1 MAKTNKKHF
10 ASFQELSSV
19 IASLGQ
25 KTSQKDIDEMIN
37 QLDEDGSG
45 TVDFPEFLNMMAKK
59 LNEDDKVGELRQAF
73 DIFDE
78 NNDGFI
84 RSVFKLK
91 I

>member
-1 MAKTNKKHF
+1 M
-10 ASFQELSSV
+10 

-25 KTSQKDIDEMIN
+25 KTPQKDIDEMIN
-37 QLDEDGSG
+37 QLDEDRSG

>member
-1 MAKTNKKHF
+1 MKSFT
-10 ASFQELSSV
+10 SFQELASV

-25 KTSQKDIDEMIN
+25 KTPQKDIDEMIN
-37 QLDEDGSG
+37 QLDEDRSG

>member
-1 MAKTNKKHF
+1 MKSFT
-10 ASFQELSSV
+10 SFQELASV

-25 KTSQKDIDEMIN
+25 KTPQKDIDEMIN
-37 QLDEDGSG
+37 QLDEDRSG

-84 RSVFKLK
+84 RSVIK
-91 I
+91 

>member
-1 MAKTNKKHF
+1 M
-10 ASFQELSSV
+10 

>member
-1 MAKTNKKHF
+1 MKSFT
-10 ASFQELSSV
+10 SFQELASV

-25 KTSQKDIDEMIN
+25 KTPQKDIDEMIN

-84 RSVFKLK
+84 RSVIK
-91 I
+91 

>member
-1 MAKTNKKHF
+1 
-10 ASFQELSSV
+10 
-19 IASLGQ
+19 
-25 KTSQKDIDEMIN
+25 MIN
-37 QLDEDGSG
+37 QLDEDRSG

-84 RSVFKLK
+84 RSVIK
-91 I
+91 